1 MQKAINYFHVEGT
14 PVECKVFGHGHIN
27 YTYKITTD
35 TGHEYIL
42 QRINKN
48 VFKDPESLMENVSAV
63 SEFLRKR
70 VSDPRSALHFIPADG
85 GKFYHKDSRGEYW
98 RVYEFVGGFCL
109 LYYHT

>member
-27 YTYKITTD
+27 YTYKVTTD
-35 TGHEYIL
+35 TGNEYIL

-70 VSDPRSALHFIPADG
+70 VPDPRAALHFIPADG
-85 GKFYHKDSRGEYW
+85 GKF
-98 RVYEFVGGFCL
+98 
-109 LYYHT
+109 